1 MKQRGFTM
9 IELLLSLAITGLVA
23 AGVAAML
30 GGLATGIAL
39 GSDARTGLLATAA
52 THGRLVEEL
61 SDTGCVLTL
70 DGGDAVL
77 WKGDLTP
84 SGMVEPSELRWITF
98 DAEYGELTRSSIRF
112 PDDWSTI
119 DRLAF
124 DRPITRA
131 SQLSAEW
138 NRAESRGILQH
149 EILADGLLKASSNA
163 ASPLIEAAEFRIDLT
178 FDLATGPVEA
188 TAIIITQGVQPS
200 EWNP

>member
-1 MKQRGFTM
+1 MKRRGFTM
-9 IELLLSLAITGLVA
+9 IELLLSLAITAVVA

-61 SDTGCVLTL
+61 SDTACVLTI
-70 DGGDAVL
+70 DDGDAVL

-84 SGMVEPSELRWITF
+84 GGLVEPSELRWITF
-98 DAEYGELTRSSIRF
+98 DPEYGELTRSSIRF
-112 PDDWSTI
+112 PEDWSTI

-124 DRPITRA
+124 DRPITRS
-131 SQLSAEW
+131 SQLSSEW
-138 NRAESRGILQH
+138 NRAESRGILEH
-149 EILADGLLKASSNA
+149 EILADGLLRARSNA
-163 ASPLIEAAEFRIDLT
+163 VSPFIEAAEFRIDLT

-188 TAIIITQGVQPS
+188 TAIINTHGDQPS

>member
-1 MKQRGFTM
+1 MSRRGFTM
-9 IELLLSLAITGLVA
+9 IELLLSLAITAVVA

-61 SDTGCVLTL
+61 VGTECVLTVK
-70 DGGDAVL
+70 DGDAVL
-77 WKGDLTP
+77 WKGDVTP
-84 SGMVEPSELRWITF
+84 SGLIEPSELQWITF
-98 DAEYGELTRSSIRF
+98 DAEFGELRRSSIRF
-112 PDDWSTI
+112 PEDWSTI
-119 DRLAF
+119 DRLTF

-138 NRAESRGILQH
+138 NRAESRGILEH
-149 EILADGLLKASSNA
+149 EILADGLLIAHSSTPAPFTTAS
-163 ASPLIEAAEFRIDLT
+163 EFRIDLT

-188 TAIIITQGVQPS
+188 TAVIICHGDQPS